1 MTIIAWREN
10 WGHRV
15 DMSITRRERKR
26 KGVKNMAQ
34 NQIEI
39 YAAEKRLQLLLNKK
53 FEMLEKLHPVLSGE
67 RQEIIETY
75 STLFDCMD
83 DAIVQESKVVV
94 KNEKRHHQAELD
106 ESRLDEIAK
115 RIFIELQGCVDV
127 RR

>member
-1 MTIIAWREN
+1 MIIIAWREN

-53 FEMLEKLHPVLSGE
+53 FEMLEKLHPVLLGE

-94 KNEKRHHQAELD
+94 KNENATTKRNLM
-106 ESRLDEIAK
+106 SR
-115 RIFIELQGCVDV
+115 V
-127 RR
+127 

>member
-26 KGVKNMAQ
+26 KG
-34 NQIEI
+34 
-39 YAAEKRLQLLLNKK
+39 
-53 FEMLEKLHPVLSGE
+53 
-67 RQEIIETY
+67 IIETY

-94 KNEKRHHQAELD
+94 KNENATTKRNLM
-106 ESRLDEIAK
+106 SR
-115 RIFIELQGCVDV
+115 V
-127 RR
+127 

>member
-1 MTIIAWREN
+1 
-10 WGHRV
+10 
-15 DMSITRRERKR
+15 
-26 KGVKNMAQ
+26 MAQ

-53 FEMLEKLHPVLSGE
+53 FEMLEKLHPVLLGE

-75 STLFDCMD
+75 STLSDCMD

-94 KNEKRHHQAELD
+94 KNENATHKRQLD

>member
-53 FEMLEKLHPVLSGE
+53 
-67 RQEIIETY
+67 I
-75 STLFDCMD
+75 
-83 DAIVQESKVVV
+83 
-94 KNEKRHHQAELD
+94 
-106 ESRLDEIAK
+106 
-115 RIFIELQGCVDV
+115 
-127 RR
+127 